1 MKNAELLLLP
11 SHAAL
16 RFLPEGPY
24 PRDADSFSWVAI
36 QHGADKQFGSLN
48 VYNFSRKENTTY
60 PLPGRPGFGFA
71 TDKGNFVVGC
81 DRTVGIF
88 SPHDSSFR
96 PFLEGIDSHVS
107 GTVINDGLTWNGNL
121 IFGTKDLEFKTK
133 KAGLYFW
140 RGADKKLFQLRD
152 DQVCSNGKC
161 IVSEGEGWIELLDI
175 DSPTRCVMRYKIDLE
190 AGKIVS
196 ESIAV
201 DLRQD
206 EAVPDGMTLSLDG
219 KSVIISLY
227 NPNPAEFGRT
237 IQVNLSSGQAEYEW
251 RTPKSPQATCP
262 QWFVFQDELLLI
274 ITTAV
279 EHMPSNRQL
288 ESNQAG
294 ALFAVPFGKIHDRA
308 SYDKLTQPFLE

>member
-1 MKNAELLLLP
+1 M
-11 SHAAL
+11 
-16 RFLPEGPY
+16 
-24 PRDADSFSWVAI
+24 
-36 QHGADKQFGSLN
+36 N

-88 SPHDSSFR
+88 SPHDNSFL

-121 IFGTKDLEFKTK
+121 VFGTKDLEFKTK

-237 IQVNLSSGQAEYEW
+237 IQVSLSSGQVEYEW